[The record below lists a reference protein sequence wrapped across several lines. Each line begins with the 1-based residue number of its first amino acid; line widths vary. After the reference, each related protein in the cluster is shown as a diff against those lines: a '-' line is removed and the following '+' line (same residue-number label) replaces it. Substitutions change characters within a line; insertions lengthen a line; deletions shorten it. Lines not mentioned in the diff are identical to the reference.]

1 MQEDD
6 YDEIDIME
14 LLLKL
19 LSNWKKLL
27 LWCGVSAV
35 VGIVVAFSIP
45 RQYTVT
51 SKMSPEIVAKTSSS
65 VASIASMLGANISNM
80 TTNDAVYPDLY
91 PDIVSSTPFVTEL
104 FSLPVQFKDKKEG
117 MVDTDY
123 YTYLKEY
130 TKSPW
135 WSVVL
140 SAPMKGLGW
149 FLGLFREKTEA
160 VEGYADFNPE
170 ALTLEQSRVVK
181 AILQEVSIVVDKKT
195 QIITLT
201 VTSQSPYVSKTVSDA
216 VIEKLQQYVTSY
228 RTEKARKDMD
238 YYLQLYDEAKADYY
252 AAQQRYANYVDANQ
266 GVFLQ
271 RVKTEQERLQ
281 NEMKLAF
288 DLYNSCAQQLQM
300 SRAKV
305 QQETPVCVIVE
316 PPVLPI
322 KATKPSKMKTLAAF
336 IFLGLCACAVWIL
349 WGKEAIAKF
358 KAPESE
364 QAAAPETQQSEQ

>member
-1 MQEDD
+1 MEEQRYNQQNQPAPIPVQEDD

-51 SKMSPEIVAKTSSS
+51 SKMAPEIVTKTSGS

-117 MVDTDY
+117 MVNTDY

-170 ALTLEQSRVVK
+170 ALTIEQSRVVK

-238 YYLQLYDEAKADYY
+238 YYIMLYDEAKNDYY
-252 AAQQRYANYVDANQ
+252 AAQQSMRS
-266 GVFLQ
+266 
-271 RVKTEQERLQ
+271 
-281 NEMKLAF
+281 MW
-288 DLYNSCAQQLQM
+288 M
-300 SRAKV
+300 PIRA
-305 QQETPVCVIVE
+305 
-316 PPVLPI
+316 
-322 KATKPSKMKTLAAF
+322 
-336 IFLGLCACAVWIL
+336 
-349 WGKEAIAKF
+349 
-358 KAPESE
+358 
-364 QAAAPETQQSEQ
+364 

>member
-1 MQEDD
+1 MEEQRYNQQNQPAPIPVQEDD

-51 SKMSPEIVAKTSSS
+51 SKMAPEIVTKTSGS

-117 MVDTDY
+117 MVNTDY

-170 ALTLEQSRVVK
+170 ALTLEGHFTRSQYCCGQEDTDNHSHRDEPVSLRVEDRLGCRYREIA
-181 AILQEVSIVVDKKT
+181 AICD
-195 QIITLT
+195 II
-201 VTSQSPYVSKTVSDA
+201 
-216 VIEKLQQYVTSY
+216 SY
-228 RTEKARKDMD
+228 GKGPQG
-238 YYLQLYDEAKADYY
+238 YGLLYY
-252 AAQQRYANYVDANQ
+252 AVR
-266 GVFLQ
+266 
-271 RVKTEQERLQ
+271 
-281 NEMKLAF
+281 
-288 DLYNSCAQQLQM
+288 
-300 SRAKV
+300 
-305 QQETPVCVIVE
+305 
-316 PPVLPI
+316 
-322 KATKPSKMKTLAAF
+322 
-336 IFLGLCACAVWIL
+336 
-349 WGKEAIAKF
+349 
-358 KAPESE
+358 
-364 QAAAPETQQSEQ
+364 